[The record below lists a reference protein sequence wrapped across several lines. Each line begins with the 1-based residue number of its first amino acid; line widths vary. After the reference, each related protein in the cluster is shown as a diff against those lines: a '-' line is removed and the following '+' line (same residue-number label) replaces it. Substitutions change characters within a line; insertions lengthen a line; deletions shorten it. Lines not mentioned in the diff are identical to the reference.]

1 MKASDTV
8 MPFSQIEAIDL
19 KNAESNFTDALYDV
33 AREQAEISFKA
44 GIEEAQNRLR
54 SQEVLRITKEALA
67 EQGLDGIKEVVEWI
81 SEHSQLEQ
89 CDPDVM
95 QYFTTYRW
103 VDEYGW
109 QSKLKEWG
117 IE

>member
-33 AREQAEISFKA
+33 AREQAEISFK
-44 GIEEAQNRLR
+44 
-54 SQEVLRITKEALA
+54 S
-67 EQGLDGIKEVVEWI
+67 GIKEVVEFI
-81 SEHSQLEQ
+81 NKEMLPYHGL
-89 CDPDVM
+89 
-95 QYFTTYRW
+95 
-103 VDEYGW
+103 DEYITVGWDEKW

-117 IE
+117 IDG